1 MTKEEF
7 DNALKKAGLT
17 KKGFADI
24 LGTDKQ
30 TVYNWG
36 NGVQGVPYWVPS
48 WIENYLKSEAY
59 TRVKDEV
66 LSIEGLCE

>member
-1 MTKEEF
+1 MNKDEF
-7 DNALKKAGLT
+7 DSALKKAGLS
-17 KKGFADI
+17 KKAFADI

-48 WIENYLKSEAY
+48 WIENYLKREAFD
-59 TRVKDEV
+59 TIAQRVDEV
-66 LSIEGLCE
+66 RGL